1 MIKNNI
7 KLALNNRPPIEEFY
21 REGIANNTIR
31 YEEIP
36 YARQKFFGTLIF
48 GTIIIL
54 VFQYQV
60 FPYVNS
66 LSKNCQLW
74 QGIDLT
80 FILFYFIFVFP
91 LFFAFLILFNVVKTL
106 RYLNQSHETILKRT
120 GYLNYRVYQKMTDK
134 QMVVERLKLLFQIL
148 VLLIFMIFLISS
160 AIKYNNGFFGMNT
173 KIQHPLNPFNLKQNS
188 QIMQQLCLAKSPKP
202 K

>member
-1 MIKNNI
+1 MIKNDI

-31 YEEIP
+31 YKEIP

-48 GTIIIL
+48 GVIIIL

-91 LFFAFLILFNVVKTL
+91 LFFAFLIFFPHLFSYFPRSPSLVPAVPVFNTPP
-106 RYLNQSHETILKRT
+106 SKRP
-120 GYLNYRVYQKMTDK
+120 
-134 QMVVERLKLLFQIL
+134 LF
-148 VLLIFMIFLISS
+148 VL
-160 AIKYNNGFFGMNT
+160 FFFFA
-173 KIQHPLNPFNLKQNS
+173 L
-188 QIMQQLCLAKSPKP
+188 QL
-202 K
+202 

>member
-1 MIKNNI
+1 MKNKPKFSI
-7 KLALNNRPPIEEFY
+7 NNRTPIEEFY
-21 REGIANNTIR
+21 RAEIANKSIR

-36 YARQKFFGTLIF
+36 YARQKFFGMLIF
-48 GTIIIL
+48 GAITIL
-54 VFQYQV
+54 VFQYKI

-66 LSKNCQLW
+66 LSKNCELW

-80 FILFYFIFVFP
+80 FLLFYVIFIFPMLFAVKILFSIF
-91 LFFAFLILFNVVKTL
+91 KEL
-106 RYLNQSHETILKRT
+106 RYLNQHREKILKRT
-120 GYLNYRVYQKMTDK
+120 GYLNYRVYQKVTDK
-134 QMVVERLKLLFQIL
+134 YLTAERFKLLFQIL
-148 VLLIFMIFLISS
+148 VLLIFMNFLISS

-188 QIMQQLCLAKSPKP
+188 QTMQQLCLAKSPAP